1 MELDTIMEVNLDTV
15 ENESKK
21 KISAASEKKAE
32 LQK

>member
-1 MELDTIMEVNLDTV
+1 VNLDTV

-32 LQK
+32 L